1 MTPTLNIAVSA
12 ARAAGQIILRNI
24 PRIESLKVHEKAPN
38 DFVTEVDHKAEQE
51 IIYVLQKSFPDYG
64 IIAEESGVTEGK
76 EDSQWIIDPL
86 DGTTNY
92 LHGIPHYCVSI
103 ALRQNGKLEIGV
115 VYDPIKEE
123 LFCASRG
130 NGATLNNRRLRV
142 SSHHQISGSLLATGF
157 PYLLEQDH
165 TTYLDGF
172 ESIIKQNCG
181 IRRAGAAALDLAYVA
196 AGRYDGFWEYGL
208 NSWDMAAGVLLV
220 QEAGGLVC
228 DRQGGHNYLKSG
240 EIIASNSRIF
250 KTLVKQ
256 LHNTKK

>member
-1 MTPTLNIAVSA
+1 MTPTLNIAVTA
-12 ARAAGQIILRNI
+12 ARAAGQIILRNV
-24 PRIESLKVHEKAPN
+24 PRIENLKVHEKAPN

-51 IIYVLQKSFPDYG
+51 IMYILQKSFPDYG
-64 IIAEESGVTEGK
+64 IMAEESGMTDGK

-130 NGATLNNRRLRV
+130 NGAALNNRRLRV
-142 SSHHQISGSLLATGF
+142 SSQHQIPGSLLATGF
-157 PYLLEQDH
+157 PYLLEQD
-165 TTYLDGF
+165 TDAYLKSF
-172 ESIIKQNCG
+172 QNVIEQNCG
-181 IRRAGAAALDLAYVA
+181 IRRGGAAALDLAYVA

-208 NSWDMAAGVLLV
+208 NSWDMAAGVLLI

-228 DRQGGHNYLKSG
+228 DRQGGHNYLESG
-240 EIIASNSRIF
+240 EIIAANSRLF

-256 LHNTKK
+256 LHNANK